1 MCDTVILIPLSFCAF
16 NASTIFNGLVYY
28 NQWNRLYGWQIF
40 LVILGIFI
48 LLSGVLVLSWKR
60 STAPEED
67 LLTGE
72 DRRLLGQDVEGLTE
86 LYDDDDFGDFEDN
99 IDLDSSEYRLSFEGN
114 SSTTTGMFTFEEMI
128 DDDDDADEKTSL
140 LGKRSIGTRSTR
152 SNKSNMSNNRLIH
165 DNYGI

>member
-1 MCDTVILIPLSFCAF
+1 MCDTVILVPLSFCAF

-60 STAPEED
+60 GTAPEEE

-72 DRRLLGQDVEGLTE
+72 DRMLLGHETE
-86 LYDDDDFGDFEDN
+86 LYDEDDFGDFEEN

-128 DDDDDADEKTSL
+128 DDDDADEKTSL

-152 SNKSNMSNNRLIH
+152 SIKSNISNNRLIH

>member
-1 MCDTVILIPLSFCAF
+1 MCDTVILIPLHFAHLMPPQYLMVLY
-16 NASTIFNGLVYY
+16 IIING
-28 NQWNRLYGWQIF
+28 I
-40 LVILGIFI
+40 GIFI

-152 SNKSNMSNNRLIH
+152 SNKVT
-165 DNYGI
+165 